1 MTEIFNNRELSSIL
15 LFTMVILYIFYKADD
30 RQSLFDSIHTLI
42 QSFFKKEIL
51 VIILYL
57 LFYIFIEIIILSNFF
72 YWNTSYLKDT
82 ILWIITAFI
91 LIIKHQDLINKEH
104 FVKTILMD
112 NLKFFVVY
120 QFIVNLYTFN
130 FIFEFIMTTIVTFLI
145 LIQIVMQYQEKD
157 KNTESAEN
165 FISFILAF
173 FVILVT
179 YLTIDSIHDNY
190 QNIVLIDLVKKFFL
204 PFLLTVFYLPF
215 YYILILIFKYETIFV
230 FIDNFQSNSKLN
242 VYTKLKII
250 TICFMNY
257 NKLKK
262 VNLQIYFL
270 SKSESKEEIK
280 TMIKEIV
287 DDDFHFEK

>member
-1 MTEIFNNRELSSIL
+1 
-15 LFTMVILYIFYKADD
+15 
-30 RQSLFDSIHTLI
+30 
-42 QSFFKKEIL
+42 
-51 VIILYL
+51 
-57 LFYIFIEIIILSNFF
+57 
-72 YWNTSYLKDT
+72 
-82 ILWIITAFI
+82 
-91 LIIKHQDLINKEH
+91 
-104 FVKTILMD
+104 
-112 NLKFFVVY
+112 
-120 QFIVNLYTFN
+120 
-130 FIFEFIMTTIVTFLI
+130 MTTIVTFLI